1 MEIWI
6 LRKLA
11 EMSRLELGQSLRRVS
26 CEIADST
33 TPPIISRENVHAIRD
48 THQTLNSTIIRT
60 QISEMTSIDE
70 YAPVV

>member
-33 TPPIISRENVHAIRD
+33 TPPIISRENIQATRD
-48 THQTLNSTIIRT
+48 TLQTLHSTVIRT
-60 QISEMTSIDE
+60 QISEMTSIEE